1 MLPFNKTNNTVKD
14 QRGFTLIEVLVSL
27 GIFAIGIIACY
38 AMQVR
43 STGTAGRANSV
54 STSSTWSTYLQE
66 DLMARD
72 YNDPLLENRAGDAA
86 DGMTDIDDTS
96 SGTPDGMMHVHPDG
110 TVSALSPLPN
120 AIPAATDLYSIYWNV
135 AENRPLEGLKQ
146 IRITVVK
153 NSGLNAGVLYSQDY
167 YKLNKNF

>member
-1 MLPFNKTNNTVKD
+1 MLTLNNKKKIGTD

-27 GIFAIGIIACY
+27 AIFAIGIIACY
-38 AMQVR
+38 AMQAR

-66 DLMARD
+66 NLMARD
-72 YNDPLLENRAGDAA
+72 YNDPLLENRVGNAA
-86 DGMTDIDDTS
+86 DGMIDIDDTAA
-96 SGTPDGMMHVHPDG
+96 GTPDGVMHVASDG
-110 TVSALSPLPN
+110 TVTALNTSTSA
-120 AIPAATDLYSIYWNV
+120 APAATDLYSIYWNV
-135 AENRPLEGLKQ
+135 ADNRPLAGLKQ

-153 NSGLNAGVLYSQDY
+153 NGGLNAGVLYSQDY

>member
-1 MLPFNKTNNTVKD
+1 MLSFNKNSGIVKD

-27 GIFAIGIIACY
+27 AIFAIGIIACY

-54 STSSTWSTYLQE
+54 STSSTWAMYLQE
-66 DLMARD
+66 AFMARD
-72 YNDPLLENRAGDAA
+72 YNDALLKDKDGNVVAGLNVTA
-86 DGMTDIDDTS
+86 
-96 SGTPDGMMHVHPDG
+96 SGTPDGTMHVHSDG
-110 TVSALSPLPN
+110 TVSALN
-120 AIPAATDLYSIYWNV
+120 IATNVIPTATDLYSIYWNV
-135 AENRPLEGLKQ
+135 VDNRPMEGVKQ

>member
-1 MLPFNKTNNTVKD
+1 M
-14 QRGFTLIEVLVSL
+14 IEVLVSL
-27 GIFAIGIIACY
+27 AIFAIGIIACY

-66 DLMARD
+66 DLLARD
-72 YNDPLLENRAGDAA
+72 YNDPLWE
-86 DGMTDIDDTS
+86 DIDGNAVAGLNDTA
-96 SGTPDGMMHVHPDG
+96 SGTPDGAMHVHPDG
-110 TVSALSPLPN
+110 TVSALDPLPS
-120 AIPAATDLYSIYWNV
+120 ATPAAADLYSIYWNV
-135 AENRPLEGLKQ
+135 AVNRPLEGLKQ
-146 IRITVVK
+146 IRITIVK